1 VTLCASIVIKSV
13 LDKVKHPIKSFG
25 KDVINE
31 IIVNYAAEE
40 IVKLAF
46 QLVLTAIL
54 GIPISSQILDLL
66 KNVGKKLINKKS
78 S

>member
-1 VTLCASIVIKSV
+1 MTLCASIVIKSV

-25 KDVINE
+25 KYVTNE

>member
-25 KDVINE
+25 KYVTNE